1 MIINLTELGY
11 ISNVGFTVSV
21 MLNIRGTRG
30 VKRGEGGQIGGKEG
44 TGGGRRNEVAGRNVG
59 RSVN

>member
-30 VKRGEGGQIGGKEG
+30 VKRGEGGQIGSKEG
-44 TGGGRRNEVAGRNVG
+44 TGGRRRNEVAGRNVG